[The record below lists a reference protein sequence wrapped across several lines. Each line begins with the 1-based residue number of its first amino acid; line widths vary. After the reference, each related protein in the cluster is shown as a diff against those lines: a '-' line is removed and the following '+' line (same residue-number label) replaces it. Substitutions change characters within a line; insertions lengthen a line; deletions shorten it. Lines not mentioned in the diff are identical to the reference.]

1 MVRRSSTLTPD
12 GAATPS
18 RRPPP
23 RWAAAYAALAPG
35 ARVVA
40 RYQRGVRWYPGT
52 LGDLRPDGTAR
63 ICYDDG
69 DVDAATAGQEARV
82 NARMEAHALGRCCLQ
97 GGGEVGPRLKKPLA
111 TKN

>member
-1 MVRRSSTLTPD
+1 MEW
-12 GAATPS
+12 ATKESAVAPTTT
-18 RRPPP
+18 
-23 RWAAAYAALAPG
+23 LAPG

-69 DVDAATAGQEARV
+69 DVMR
-82 NARMEAHALGRCCLQ
+82 RC
-97 GGGEVGPRLKKPLA
+97 RRF
-111 TKN
+111 